1 MRRIARCSYSEPV
14 SCTPKLIKGRTLMII
29 RKNSLL
35 AIVAAI
41 LLASAQIAVG
51 PAGAARAAENH
62 ARIADDARVS
72 AERIARHIQFL
83 ASDKLEGRRAGTA
96 AADEAAN
103 YIANEFRSYG
113 LKPASSAGL
122 LQPFTF
128 VSGVKLGEQNIFQI
142 NEGDENRSYK
152 VGQDYMPL
160 AFSSSESAEGEIVF
174 LHYGIS
180 APELQYD
187 NYRDVDVKGKIVMIL
202 RGSPEGD
209 NPHGRFASYTEPG
222 LEIQNKTLKAREKGA
237 RGIIFISEEKI
248 FQHDRLSRL
257 HHDLNFLDAGIPVIV
272 ISNQVANHIFSNQ
285 HPSQTEDTRVK
296 RDHVDRVNSYGF
308 SFPLKNISARFK
320 TDVIKING
328 KSANVVGILQGSDPR
343 LANEYVVIGAHY
355 DHLGLGGSE
364 SLAAVPEGQI
374 HHGAD
379 DNASGTSGLL
389 ELARV
394 LAKDR
399 AKIKRSVMFI
409 AFSGEELGLLGS
421 GAYTKTPLV
430 PLASTVAMLNMD
442 MVGRLRNGSLF
453 VGGVGTSPAWKEL
466 LEKLNGTAEAH
477 ASGLG
482 NGSGSRF
489 QLSFGQDGF
498 GPSDHQSFY
507 VRDVPVL
514 FFFTGTHDD
523 YHKPS
528 DTADKINSEG
538 VSQVAEFVRE
548 VAVSVANEPHRI
560 AFNRVKVESKPTSGG
575 FRVYL
580 GTVPNYSDQSDGMKL
595 DGVRAGSPAERAG
608 LRAGDMVVKL
618 GKTAIKNVYD
628 YTYALGE
635 LRAGEEVE
643 ITIRREGREM
653 ALKIT
658 PDKRQ

>member
-1 MRRIARCSYSEPV
+1 MV
-14 SCTPKLIKGRTLMII
+14 T
-29 RKNSLL
+29 RKNALFAIVIALLIASASL
-35 AIVAAI
+35 AIH
-41 LLASAQIAVG
+41 
-51 PAGAARAAENH
+51 PAGAAFAPEN
-62 ARIADDARVS
+62 RDGVADDARVS
-72 AERIARHIQFL
+72 AERVRRHVQFL
-83 ASDKLEGRRAGTA
+83 ASDKLQGRRAGTA

-103 YIANEFRSYG
+103 YIAKEFGSYG
-113 LKPASSAGL
+113 LKHASPEGF

-128 VSGVKLGEQNIFQI
+128 VSGVKLGQQNAFQI
-142 NEGDENRSYK
+142 KDSGGARTYK
-152 VGQDYMPL
+152 VGTDYMPL
-160 AFSSSESAEGEIVF
+160 AFSSSEKAEGEIVF
-174 LHYGIS
+174 VHYGIS

-187 NYRDVDVKGKIVMIL
+187 NYKDVDVKGKIVMIL
-202 RGSPEGD
+202 RGSPDGD
-209 NPHGRFASYTEPG
+209 NPHGRFASYTQPG

-237 RGIIFISEEKI
+237 RGIIFISEEKV

-257 HHDLNFLDAGIPVIV
+257 HHDLNFLEAGIPVIIV
-272 ISNQVANHIFSNQ
+272 SSQMANDIFSNQ
-285 HPSQTEDTRVK
+285 HPSESENAGVK
-296 RDHVDRVNSYGF
+296 KDHVDRLNSYGF
-308 SFPLKNISARFK
+308 SFPLKDITADFK
-320 TDVIKING
+320 TDVVRING
-328 KSANVVGILQGSDPR
+328 KSANVVGVLSGSDPQ
-343 LANEYVVIGAHY
+343 LAGEYVVIGAHY
-355 DHLGLGGSE
+355 DHLGLGGPE

-379 DNASGTSGLL
+379 DNASGTAGLL

-399 AKIKRSVMFI
+399 AKIKRSIMFI

-421 GAYTKTPLV
+421 GAYTKAPPV
-430 PLASTVAMLNMD
+430 PISSTVAMLNMD

-453 VGGVGTSPAWKEL
+453 VGGVGTSPVWKPL
-466 LEKLNGTAEAH
+466 LEKLNATTGAS
-477 ASGLG
+477 ASGPG
-482 NGSGSRF
+482 TGSGSRF
-489 QLSFGQDGF
+489 QLGFGQDGF

-538 VSQVAEFVRE
+538 LAQVAEYVRE
-548 VAVSVANEPHRI
+548 IAVSVANEPQRI
-560 AFNRVKVESKPTSGG
+560 AFNRVKVESKPTGGG

-595 DGVRAGSPAERAG
+595 DGVRPGSPAERAG
-608 LRAGDMVVKL
+608 LHAGDIVMRL
-618 GKTAIKNVYD
+618 GKTTIKNVYD

-643 ITIRREGREM
+643 IAIRREGREM
-653 ALKIT
+653 TLKIT